1 MKVLFCG
8 PIEDFSGFAHASREF
23 LRTLNATSL
32 EVVARPLKYD
42 QLDAGQSVEIE
53 EWQRELQRK
62 TITEGIDVVIQMT
75 TCNIEAQPV
84 PGVMNLLYTF
94 FETDTIPPG
103 WAQQANQ
110 FDALIVPCRMN
121 CEAAAR
127 SGVGKPIIGMP
138 VPTNR
143 ELYERDYT
151 PFDLGPKAEG
161 RTIFY
166 NICQIS
172 QKKGI
177 DALLRSYYAAF
188 ADCPD
193 EALLVVKTYINMANR
208 NNAQERETFKQF
220 LDAIWQGCRIPTDK
234 RPPVLPILGTLT
246 EDEIHG
252 LHRMGGVYVCS
263 SRGEGW
269 GMPVFDSLCH
279 GNSVISHTW
288 GGMEQFVTNE
298 NALTYGGCMSLCH
311 DMPHPDPS
319 LYTGTQRWFE
329 PSTAELALLMRT
341 YHELRKQADADQFA
355 NEHNENQWNEIL
367 SRRVRAKE
375 LVENYHYENVA
386 PKVEDI
392 IRKAYESF
400 QANGMIKFEKPEEI
414 VQP

>member
-8 PIEDFSGFAHASREF
+8 PVEDFSGFAHASRQF
-23 LRTLNATSL
+23 LRTLNET
-32 EVVARPLKYD
+32 EFDVVVRPLKYD
-42 QLDAGQSVEIE
+42 QLDDGQSVDIE
-53 EWQRELQRK
+53 PWQRELQEK

-103 WAQQANQ
+103 WANQANQ

-121 CEAAAR
+121 CEAAVR
-127 SGVGKPIIGMP
+127 SGVVKPVIGMP

-143 ELYERDYT
+143 DIYEKEYA
-151 PFDLGPKAEG
+151 PYNLGKKAEG

-193 EALLVVKTYINMANR
+193 DALLVLKTYIGMSNR
-208 NNAQERETFKQF
+208 DNRQERETIKGF

-234 RPPVLPILGTLT
+234 RPPVLPIMGTLT

-252 LHRMGGVYVCS
+252 LHNMGGVYVCS

-269 GMPVFDSLCH
+269 GLPVFDALCH
-279 GNSVISHTW
+279 GNTVISHTW
-288 GGMEQFVTNE
+288 GGMEQFVSNE
-298 NALTYGGCMSLCH
+298 NALTYGGSLSLCH

-329 PSTAELALLMRT
+329 PSTAELALLMRS
-341 YHELRKQADADQFA
+341 YNELRKQAEADNFDTENNA
-355 NEHNENQWNEIL
+355 NEWNGVL
-367 SRRVRAKE
+367 ARRMKARE
-375 LVENYHYENVA
+375 LVENYHFENVA

-392 IRKAYESF
+392 LNQAFDSF
-400 QANGMIKFEKPEEI
+400 KANGMIKFEKPEE
-414 VQP
+414 VAQG